1 MPWLKG
7 SEMTR
12 SASAEQDVR
21 LRHDR
26 RDQRV
31 VQMNQNHFTLSFPL
45 KSPSDAK
52 LLAEQLPPLMP
63 ELFRANDTIG
73 TVHYS
78 RFTVL
83 SEKTLLFL
91 GDFDGEFGQLM
102 AGLAKVAGP
111 VFDAI
116 LRHVDNP
123 PPTPVAANIEAF
135 VKWTA
140 ARLVHAVNL
149 YTAYPNTT
157 ANEIKALASAA
168 DVSGVGEL
176 HPFLVILPIKSY
188 LHFIAVQLI
197 LRARGS
203 GTTKDLDKVGTP
215 HFAQFVPLE
224 DNQIGFFTVYD
235 GSFDK
240 YIADFTK
247 NIGEVFDLIFK
258 FTKNPPPSPCRKY
271 LQEFVD
277 FAAGANRTPIG
288 FYQAYPG
295 LSVQDIHALISDSKS
310 PSAAAG

>member
-1 MPWLKG
+1 M
-7 SEMTR
+7 S
-12 SASAEQDVR
+12 
-21 LRHDR
+21 
-26 RDQRV
+26 
-31 VQMNQNHFTLSFPL
+31 QNHFTLSLPL
-45 KSPSDAK
+45 KSPAAAK
-52 LLAEQLPPLMP
+52 LLAERLPPLMP
-63 ELFRANDTIG
+63 ELFRANDAIG

-91 GDFDGEFGQLM
+91 GDFDGDFDKLM
-102 AGLAKVAGP
+102 VDLARLAGP
-111 VFDAI
+111 VFDAV
-116 LRHVDNP
+116 LGYVEGP
-123 PPTPVAANIEAF
+123 PPAPVAVNADAF
-135 VKWTA
+135 VKWMRAHLIT
-140 ARLVHAVNL
+140 AVNL
-149 YTAYPNTT
+149 YTAYPSVT
-157 ANEIKALASAA
+157 AGEVKALAAAA
-168 DVSGVGEL
+168 DVRGVGEL

-197 LRARGS
+197 LRARGK

-240 YIADFTK
+240 YIADFAK

-271 LQEFVD
+271 LQEFID

-295 LSVQDIHALISDSKS
+295 LSVQDIHALIADSKP